1 MGVIPDI
8 VSQLN
13 LVRNGDFRHYV
24 NTATSPAPGATVWE
38 PLIAHWI
45 LSLAGTPLAS
55 TVTDAAVVGEQ
66 EPKRF
71 LRLQAGEVL
80 SQRIISTDVFQ
91 RPSVRETECSIT
103 SLVPLTDRIVA
114 TSTVPF
120 FINDE
125 PSPAP
130 LSAISVSMNVGDLVQ
145 VANFTDSDGSGTY
158 RVVSVN
164 TATEAVLEPVNVP
177 DPSANLVGHT
187 LNVIRTLDTH
197 LIDLTLVYSIPT
209 GLADTAVTPTIDLV
223 RELPMSV
230 DSVSPITI
238 AGGNPYD
245 SVVNPGGITKQ
256 MIHRFV
262 IERPRK
268 PRYIRLVLTET
279 GLGGTDIGDIG
290 LFIGNYHMPI
300 TTTFPVPS
308 GTVQD
313 ALPIPPDHLHLLTGR
328 GDLILMR
335 AGSQAP
341 EGYKKLKEEIA
352 FQEGTATILYDSVAD
367 LSTITI
373 PDWQVPPDLLS
384 GTFEIVFEDNPAAP
398 ANPGPLDMSIRMSD
412 VEFSDGRVGQ
422 AQIDLASLGAGET
435 VTIGYPPSPPANTV
449 TLTEGVD
456 FTDAATLAAAINAD
470 ANLSPV
476 LVATDTGTI
485 VEIRTVTAGWTNAQ
499 LGAEGYS
506 VADTVTGADW
516 EQVGGGALSPAGQLN
531 IPTGNPT
538 SASFNVR
545 GDHSP
550 RTGSTVLV
558 VATAPLLSNAS
569 SQAGELQ
576 KPSKRG
582 TDAVAL
588 AADQLELDTAG
599 VEVNDILTFTTEDGE
614 PLAAVGG
621 QGPTYQ
627 ITAVNIEEN
636 EVTVQDITGG
646 STDVTSYASTV
657 DNYFVIE
664 KSSAKHSHY
673 GGKADIDE
681 RELDAGGANSN
692 TGRGN
697 HGHEFYAD
705 DAIPPYRKFII
716 CEKL

>member
-24 NTATSPAPGATVWE
+24 NTDTSPAPGATVWP
-38 PLIAHWI
+38 PLIAHWE
-45 LSLAGTPLAS
+45 LSLSATPLAS
-55 TVTDAAVVGEQ
+55 TVTDQVVVGEQ
-66 EPKRF
+66 EPKRY
-71 LRLQAGEVL
+71 LELQTGEIL

-91 RPSVRETECSIT
+91 RPSVRENECSIS
-103 SLVPLTDRIVA
+103 SLGVGNQITVTA
-114 TSTVPF
+114 TAPF

-125 PSPAP
+125 PAPAP

-158 RVVSVN
+158 RVVSV
-164 TATEAVLEPVNVP
+164 TSDTVAILEPVTVP
-177 DPSANLVGHT
+177 DPSVNAVGHV

-197 LIDLTLVYSIPT
+197 LIDLTLVYSIPS
-209 GLADTAVTPTIDLV
+209 GQPDTAVTPSIELI
-223 RELPMSV
+223 RELPMAADAV
-230 DSVSPITI
+230 GPITI
-238 AGGNPYD
+238 AGGNTYD
-245 SVVNPGGITKQ
+245 SVINPGGITKQ

-268 PRYIRLVLTET
+268 PRYINLKLRET
-279 GLGGTDIGDIG
+279 GLGSIDIGDVG
-290 LFIGNYHMPI
+290 LFIGNYHMPV

-313 ALPIPPDHLHLLTGR
+313 AMPVPPDHLHLLTGR

-352 FQEGTATILYDSVAD
+352 FQNAVVTITYDAVSD
-367 LSTITI
+367 LSEITVT
-373 PDWQVPPDLLS
+373 DWQVPPDLLS
-384 GTFEIVFEDNPAAP
+384 GTFEIVFEDSPAAP
-398 ANPGPLDMSIRMSD
+398 GNPGPLDMSIRMSD
-412 VEFSDGRVGQ
+412 VEFSDGRIGG
-422 AQIDLASLGAGET
+422 AEIDLAGLTAGET
-435 VTIGYPPSPPANTV
+435 VEIGYPPFPNTV
-449 TLTEGVD
+449 TLTEGID
-456 FTDAATLAAAINAD
+456 FTDAATLAAAINTD
-470 ANLSPV
+470 TNLSPV
-476 LVATDTGTI
+476 IVATAVGTV

-499 LGAEGYS
+499 LVTEGYS

-516 EQVGGGALSPAGQLN
+516 EKIGGGALSPGGHLN

-538 SASFNVR
+538 SALFNVR

-550 RTGSTVLV
+550 RSGSSALV

-569 SQAGELQ
+569 SQAGDLE

-599 VEVNDILTFTTEDGE
+599 VELNDILTFTTEDGD
-614 PLAAVGG
+614 PLAPSGG

-627 ITAVNIEEN
+627 ITSVNIEEN
-636 EVTVQDITGG
+636 EVVVQDITGG
-646 STDVTSYASTV
+646 STDVTVYATTV
-657 DNYFVIE
+657 NNYYVIE

-673 GGKADIDE
+673 GSKADIDE
-681 RELDAGGANSN
+681 RELDSGGANSN